1 MADYVYNIIAI
12 PLNIIITA
20 GPKEERPIIRQM
32 RIPPSRPQPP
42 PKPQPPP
49 NMLRRP
55 LSEAVVSK
63 PKPQQKPNQ
72 DASTVKAQRI
82 TLTARDTMQYWY
94 RPQYSRDEAVNF
106 LRNLDPGSFILR
118 DSSTVSGGSA
128 LTIKVSPE
136 LIKRRKKMPEGII
149 IIVAMYMYIS
159 NNNY

>member
-1 MADYVYNIIAI
+1 MADYVYIAI

-49 NMLRRP
+49 NMLWRP

-63 PKPQQKPNQ
+63 PKPQRKVNQ
-72 DASTVKAQRI
+72 DASIVKARRI
-82 TLTARDTMQYWY
+82 TLTAKETMPYWY
-94 RPQYSRDEAVNF
+94 RPQYSRDEAIN
-106 LRNLDPGSFILR
+106 LLHSLDPGSFILR
-118 DSSTVSGGSA
+118 DSSSVLGGYA

-136 LIKRRKKMPEGII
+136 LVRRRKKMPKGTI

-159 NNNY
+159 NSNY